1 MADSDSLAGRLD
13 QRTPEQIKEDI
24 LGRMAGAA
32 AGLDTRE
39 GGFLS
44 DMVGPLAMELWKD
57 KQSRRA
63 MEDMF
68 YVTADSG
75 EYLDKAAAVFGL
87 VRKPGAKAR
96 ALLEFTGQDGVV
108 VPAGKVFLA
117 GALEFATLE
126 QTVLAEGRGQALA
139 EALLP
144 GRQYNVEAGAIGQ
157 QYENLPGL
165 TAVISQAATGG
176 IDRETDQALYSRYR
190 DALQNPATSGNIAH
204 YRQWALEV
212 DGVGHVA
219 VLPQMEGP
227 GTVGVILADAE
238 GKPVSRQTVQLCA
251 QHIEQVRPVGA
262 QVIVQSAQGLEID
275 ISAALYLE
283 SSATLEQV
291 QQAFLEALSRYFGQ
305 SAFSKRQLVYHRI
318 AFMLLDIPGV
328 IDYRQLTV
336 CGGQQDILIGETQA
350 AVVGEVELSLAVD

>member
-1 MADSDSLAGRLD
+1 MSAQLD
-13 QRTPEQIKEDI
+13 ERTPEQIKQDI
-24 LGRMAGAA
+24 LDRMPDS
-32 AGLDTRE
+32 LDTRE
-39 GGFLS
+39 GSFLS
-44 DMVGPLAMELWKD
+44 DMIGPLAMEIWKD
-57 KQSRRA
+57 KESRRA

-68 YVTADSG
+68 YVSENSG
-75 EYLDKAAAVFGL
+75 PYLDKAAVMFGL
-87 VRKPGAKAR
+87 ARKPGAKAQ
-96 ALLEFTGQDGVV
+96 ALLTCIGQNGVV
-108 VPAGKVFLA
+108 IPAGKVFLA
-117 GALEFATLE
+117 GNLEFIVLE
-126 QTVLAEGRGQALA
+126 QTIIAEGQAQVLV
-139 EALLP
+139 EAAQA

-157 QYENLPGL
+157 QYENLAGL
-165 TAVISQAATGG
+165 TAVISQAAAGG
-176 IDRETDQALYSRYR
+176 IDGETDQALYQRYR
-190 DALQNPATSGNIAH
+190 EALQNPATSGNKAH

-283 SSATLEQV
+283 SSAILEQV

-336 CGGQQDILIGETQA
+336 CGGQQDILIGETQT

>member
-176 IDRETDQALYSRYR
+176 IDQETDQALYSRYR

-212 DGVGHVA
+212 DGVGHAA
-219 VLPQMEGP
+219 VIPQMEGP
-227 GTVGVILADAE
+227 GTVGVILADPE
-238 GKPVSRQTVQLCA
+238 GKPATQQTAEACA
-251 QHIEQVRPVGA
+251 KHIEERRPVGA
-262 QVIVQSAQGLEID
+262 SVLVRPAQAVTVELAASLQLETPT
-275 ISAALYLE
+275 
-283 SSATLEQV
+283 TLERV
-291 QQAFLEALSRYFGQ
+291 RQALEEELTQYFAQAPFSRRRL
-305 SAFSKRQLVYHRI
+305 AYHR
-318 AFMLLDIPGV
+318 AAAMLLGIPGV
-328 IDYRQLTV
+328 VDYRRLTL
-336 CGGQQDILIGETQA
+336 CGAEADLEIGETQA
-350 AVVGEVELSLAVD
+350 PVLGEVELTLAD